1 MTTSLHP
8 SGATTTT
15 WETAIGLQL
24 DFINDCET
32 WAAKLREDQ
41 ADQHLDIVVTYLGAV
56 HIFTIQEF
64 LSRLGFDT
72 SLGKPNAPAPQ

>member
-1 MTTSLHP
+1 MTPILHP
-8 SGATTTT
+8 TGATATT

-24 DFINDCET
+24 TFLDDCQT

-56 HIFTIQEF
+56 HIFTIQDF

-72 SLGKPNAPAPQ
+72 SLGKPNAPASQ